1 MFEKTEG
8 TLQDIAGRVQD
19 AYGNATG
26 DTATQMEGKVR
37 QAAGR
42 AQQTY
47 GDVLNQVRESA
58 VQNPLGTAAAFA
70 GVGFVLGALWARR

>member
-19 AYGNATG
+19 AYGHATG
-26 DTATQMEGKVR
+26 DTATQMEGKAR

>member
-1 MFEKTEG
+1 MFDKTEG
-8 TLQDIAGRVQD
+8 TVQDIAGRMQD
-19 AYGNATG
+19 AYGAATG
-26 DTATQMEGKVR
+26 DTATQMEGKAR

-47 GDVLNQVRESA
+47 GEVLNQVRESA
-58 VQNPLGTAAAFA
+58 VQNPLGTVAVIA